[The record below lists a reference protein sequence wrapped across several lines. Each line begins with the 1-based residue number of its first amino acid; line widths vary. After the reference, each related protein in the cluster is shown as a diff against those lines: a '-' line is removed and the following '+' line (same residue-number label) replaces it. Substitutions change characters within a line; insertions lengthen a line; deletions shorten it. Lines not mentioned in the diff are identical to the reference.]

1 MQRIAR
7 NTSLV
12 VGLAVALMACGEGAA
27 GEPQQTAVATGG
39 KPPCPTTAEIQAA
52 VGYPVQSRP
61 VPVDGCLYELT
72 GEYAGVMVSLM
83 YQPAARAEDI
93 YADIRRGVQGA
104 KGMSA
109 TPDELTVG
117 EGGWGYTSRG
127 QKHAAAVS
135 KGRVYHVEIDHNL
148 FESIAFPDDVAV
160 KVIELGMRVA
170 PGPGASAGAATASAG
185 GSGSAPIDACTLAT
199 NAEVAQASE
208 ERPEIA
214 QYWSAPVASL
224 GNSHCDY
231 DGGSIRVYRGKAAAA
246 SFESTLKAFGAE
258 KAPRTP
264 VSGIGDR
271 AYFLIPYP
279 DDPYKRLGLLAVHA
293 GPDVLQFTFDAH
305 GDEPIEATRPRL
317 EKLARLVLPRLP

>member
-1 MQRIAR
+1 MNRTSR
-7 NTSLV
+7 HTSLALT
-12 VGLAVALMACGEGAA
+12 LAVALMACGEGAA
-27 GEPQQTAVATGG
+27 GEPQQAAAGGG
-39 KPPCPTTAEIQAA
+39 KPPCPTLAEIQTA

-104 KGMSA
+104 RGMDA
-109 TPDELTVG
+109 QPDKLTVG

-127 QKHAAAVS
+127 RKVAAAVS

-148 FESIAFPDDVAV
+148 FESLSLPADVAV
-160 KVIELGMRVA
+160 KVVELGMRVA
-170 PGPGASAGAATASAG
+170 PGTGTAVAASG
-185 GSGSAPIDACTLAT
+185 GSGGSTAPIDACTLAT
-199 NAEVAQASE
+199 NAEVAEAAE

-214 QYWSAPVASL
+214 QYWSAPVASF

-231 DGGSIRVYRGKAAAA
+231 DGGSIRVYQGKNAA
-246 SFESTLKAFGAE
+246 SNFESTLKAFGAE
-258 KAPRTP
+258 KAPKTP

-271 AYFLIPYP
+271 AYFIIPYP
-279 DDPYKRLGLLAVHA
+279 DDPYKRLGLLAVHS
-293 GPDVLQFTFDAH
+293 GSTVLQLIFDAK

-317 EKLARLVLPRLP
+317 EALARLVLPRLP